1 MSPPPDWYRD
11 FVAAVVA
18 HLPGDID
25 EAAARRWTDDPDGLD
40 KVLGALAGSSGVG
53 GTLEHDKTKDGWEL
67 VEDAVEP
74 AGVSGDTI
82 ELATFKA
89 EGEEDLYGE
98 EVVDRVLAL
107 DGMLGQRHA
116 EYLLAHQDEIPE
128 DFQRYSLIFPG
139 TIWRSPEGNH
149 QVPCA
154 NWRQGSWELTFG
166 IVEGGFDANDR
177 LVRLRA

>member
-1 MSPPPDWYRD
+1 LD

-18 HLPGDID
+18 HLPSGID
-25 EAAARRWTDDPDGLD
+25 EAAAKRWTDDPEGLANL
-40 KVLGALAGSSGVG
+40 LGALVSSGEVRS
-53 GTLEHDKTKDGWEL
+53 TLEHDKTKDGWEL
-67 VEDAVEP
+67 IEDAVEP
-74 AGVSGDTI
+74 ASVSGDTI
-82 ELATFKA
+82 ELTSFKA
-89 EGEEDLYGE
+89 EGEEDLFGE
-98 EVVDRVLAL
+98 EVVERVLAL

-116 EYLLAHQDEIPE
+116 EYLLAHPDEIPD

-166 IVEGGFDANDR
+166 IVEGGFDASDR
-177 LVRLRA
+177 LVRMRPGP